1 MNHNEVSAIC
11 RRLVAETLNIKESEI
26 SVEPWDEIIYDFAKE
41 ASQHNYPEHVI
52 DEKFRERIAEKL
64 LTQRELHEFWA
75 NSMQRHHDY
84 YVFLHREEHGNLNNG
99 DMAQYNL
106 AMQRE
111 HDGLCRPLRKDAISP
126 FG

>member
-1 MNHNEVSAIC
+1 MQHNEISAIC

-26 SVEPWDEIIYDFAKE
+26 SIEPWDGIIYDFAEE
-41 ASQHNYPEHVI
+41 ASEHNYPKPTI

-64 LTQRELHEFWA
+64 LTQRELHVFWS

-84 YVFLHREEHGNLNNG
+84 YVFLYRESHGKLQSG
-99 DMAQYNL
+99 DMAQYEL

-111 HDGLCRPLRKDAISP
+111 HDGLCRPLRKDAVSP